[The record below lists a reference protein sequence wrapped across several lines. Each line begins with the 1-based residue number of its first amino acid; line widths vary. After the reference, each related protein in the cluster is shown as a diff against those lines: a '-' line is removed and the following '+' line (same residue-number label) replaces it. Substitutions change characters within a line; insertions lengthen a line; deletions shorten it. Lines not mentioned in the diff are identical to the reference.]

1 MSTALPATMTDMPLP
16 PIGTDVSPLGS
27 LSPEALVRAI
37 YRGVLG
43 RQPDQAGLAAWERSI
58 TERGEDSIP
67 AGLDG
72 MLRSPEFAR
81 RWRIALSPDA
91 RFYHKRDDDVTIVD
105 FADAFTARVLGDGWH
120 TPERSWVWA
129 GGEDSLLHL
138 PAPSWDDAALLYLD
152 LKPIYHTQ
160 APAAQRI
167 RVSVNGTNVAEEALT
182 GANPRV
188 LICPIPAGVVA
199 ARPVLTIRLR
209 HPDGVIPSELDDIS
223 QDTRRLAIQLRDV
236 RIERL
241 TPARAKR
248 HADLRAAIDAPLVSS
263 AGRTTAEEV
272 TPLDRFE
279 SLGSNCEF
287 GFVARH
293 AGFEGVSLL
302 RFNGIPLHKLVR
314 GLRTGFADIAS
325 PDRFS
330 MRSIQGL
337 EDQGI
342 IGHDA
347 LYLMDYH
354 TGRPVSDLD
363 SPTLI
368 ADETARMRFL
378 ARKLIEDVEDG
389 EKIFVLKHDE
399 PLLPEQIVALLDAM
413 RLLGNATLLWVDF
426 AKPCHEAG
434 SVDVV
439 EPGLMKGYI
448 DHFARLDLGLNT
460 ISYDCWSEILRNAWA
475 LRTEARFVPQP
486 AVR

>member
-1 MSTALPATMTDMPLP
+1 MSTTLSSNTTDTPLP
-16 PIGTDVSPLGS
+16 NVDTPLGAMS
-27 LSPEALVRAI
+27 SKELVRAI

-43 RQPDQAGLAAWERSI
+43 RQPDQTGLAAWERSI
-58 TERGEDSIP
+58 VERAVDALPG
-67 AGLDG
+67 GLDA

-105 FADAFTARVLGDGWH
+105 FADAIAARVLGDGWH

-138 PAPSWDDAALLYLD
+138 PVPSWTDAGLLYLV
-152 LKPIYHTQ
+152 LKPIHHPQ
-160 APAAQRI
+160 APSAQRI
-167 RVSVNGTNVAEEALT
+167 QVSVNGTIVAEEALT
-182 GANPRV
+182 GTHPRV
-188 LICPIPAGVVA
+188 LMCPIPAGIIA
-199 ARPVLTIRLR
+199 ARSVLTIRLR
-209 HPDGVIPSELDDIS
+209 HPDGIIPNEVDSAS
-223 QDTRRLAIQLRDV
+223 QDTRRLAIQLREV
-236 RIERL
+236 RLDRL

-248 HADLRAAIDAPLVSS
+248 HADVRAAIDAPLHSS
-263 AGRTTAEEV
+263 SGRTPAEESA
-272 TPLDRFE
+272 PLDRFE
-279 SLGSNCEF
+279 SLGANCEF
-287 GFVARH
+287 GFVARN

-314 GLRTGFADIAS
+314 GLRTGFAGIAS
-325 PDRFS
+325 PEYFT
-330 MRSIQGL
+330 MRTIQGM

-354 TGRPVSDLD
+354 SGRPASDLG

-368 ADETARMRFL
+368 TDETARMRFL

-389 EKIFVLKHDE
+389 EKIFVLKQDE
-399 PLLPEQIVALLDAM
+399 PLLPEQVVALLEVM

-426 AKPCHEAG
+426 AKPGHEAG
-434 SVDVV
+434 SVDVI

-448 DHFARLDLGLNT
+448 DHFARLDEGLDT
-460 ISYDCWSEILRNAWA
+460 ISYDCWSEILSNAWA
-475 LRTEARFVPQP
+475 LRSEARFISES
-486 AVR
+486 ALR